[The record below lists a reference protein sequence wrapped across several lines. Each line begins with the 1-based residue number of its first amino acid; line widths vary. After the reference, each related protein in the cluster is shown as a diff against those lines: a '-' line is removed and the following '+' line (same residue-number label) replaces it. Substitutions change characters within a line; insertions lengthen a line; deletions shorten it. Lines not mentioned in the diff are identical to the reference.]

1 MHRGKRAL
9 ILLLLLTVYTLAEGA
24 LAGTTS
30 DELERQ
36 VHRLVNEHRAS
47 HGLKPLAFDPEI
59 SAIARRHS
67 QDMATGQV
75 GVGHDG
81 APGRQQAIAR
91 IVTMRGFAE
100 NVAAN
105 IAGSSHAG
113 DMAVAD
119 WLTSPG
125 HRRSMEGAY
134 DLTGI
139 GVAQGPTGA
148 YFFTQ
153 LFVRTPSFRPGT
165 TGSDS
170 TDKSSAP
177 VPRAA
182 RIEQQ
187 IVETRPSPTYKRP
200 YRKPRYEKDPRKRP
214 GRKRT
219 AQGWVQEL
227 D

>member
-1 MHRGKRAL
+1 MHRWKQAL
-9 ILLLLLTVYTLAEGA
+9 ILLLLLTVHTLAEGA
-24 LAGTTS
+24 FAGTAS
-30 DELERQ
+30 DSLERQ
-36 VHRLVNEHRAS
+36 VHRLVNKHRAS
-47 HGLKPLAFDPEI
+47 LGLKPLTFDPEI

-67 QDMATGQV
+67 QDMATGQA
-75 GVGHDG
+75 GVGHAG
-81 APGRQQAIAR
+81 AQGRQQAITK
-91 IVTMRGFAE
+91 VMTMRGFAE
-100 NVAAN
+100 NIAAN
-105 IAGSSHAG
+105 NGGSSHAG
-113 DMAVAD
+113 DMAIAD

-165 TGSDS
+165 AGSD
-170 TDKSSAP
+170 TTEKSSAP
-177 VPRAA
+177 APRAA

-187 IVETRPSPTYKRP
+187 VVETRPSPIYKKQ